1 MGIYRVYDPYK
12 WGGGYHGL
20 VVDNLTNPEQ
30 QIGPSLIIEGPP
42 IPLPPPIPPLP
53 PPPPPA

>member
-12 WGGGYHGL
+12 STRGGGGYHGL

-30 QIGPSLIIEGPP
+30 QIGPSLIIEGS
-42 IPLPPPIPPLP
+42 PIPPPLE
-53 PPPPPA
+53 